1 MATRSNSNKDAA
13 RRAAGRTARPS
24 VGIIMGSQSDWATM
38 QAASQMLDALKVPHE
53 TGIVSAHRTPDRMAA
68 YAKEAEA
75 RGIKVIIAGAGG
87 AAHLPGMVAS
97 MTTLPVLGVPVQS
110 RALKGLDSLLSIAQ
124 MPGGVPVAT
133 FAIGEAG
140 AKNAALH
147 AAAILGLSDAKVKK
161 KLDAWRAKQ
170 TRSVAQR
177 PK

>member
-1 MATRSNSNKDAA
+1 MATRSKASPS
-13 RRAAGRTARPS
+13 RAV

-38 QAASQMLDALKVPHE
+38 QAASHMLEALKVPHE

-147 AAAILGLSDAKVKK
+147 AAAIIGLSDLGVKK
-161 KLDAWRAKQ
+161 RLDAWRDKQ
-170 TRSVAQR
+170 TKSVAKK

>member
-1 MATRSNSNKDAA
+1 MANRSKSK
-13 RRAAGRTARPS
+13 PS

-38 QAASQMLDALKVPHE
+38 QASAHMLDALGVGYE
-53 TGIVSAHRTPDRMAA
+53 TRIVSAHRTPDRMAD
-68 YAKEAEA
+68 YAKGAMA
-75 RGIKVIIAGAGG
+75 RGLQVIIAGAGG

-110 RALKGLDSLLSIAQ
+110 RSLKGLDSLLSIAQ

-147 AAAILGLSDAKVKK
+147 AAAILGLSDAGVKK
-161 KLDAWRAKQ
+161 RLDAWRAKQ
-170 TRSVAQR
+170 TKRSEEH
-177 PK
+177 